1 MLTTWTWVTQS
12 YNFDQKLNALKTKA
26 KTASQTPD
34 NVLGKKRLSQDKQNL
49 LAQVAKCL
57 VRSRRQDKGRLDTG
71 S

>member
-26 KTASQTPD
+26 KTASQIPD